1 MKRVCYRICF
11 IVTCV
16 LLQAC
21 NKTDTYGQQVR
32 TLDSL
37 SGAVNAT
44 AKELEKTDTVIL
56 QKAIT
61 RFAYYRQFIQQNI
74 NDTIAKNEADNL
86 QQFYVSGKN
95 LEIFQANRMSLL
107 ARARLINSQLLKLT
121 ADVKNNALSTE
132 QATQFIL
139 QEKNEAARLTDLGSS
154 QKQVFYSGLE
164 EFKNALRGV
173 EQLIRSHN
181 NGELPTIVKDTLTL

>member
-1 MKRVCYRICF
+1 MKRICSGICF
-11 IVTCV
+11 IITCL
-16 LLQAC
+16 LLQAW

-44 AKELEKTDTVIL
+44 VKELEKTDTLIL

-61 RFAYYRQFIQQNI
+61 RFTHYRQFIQQNI
-74 NDTIAKNEADNL
+74 NDTIAKSEADNL
-86 QQFYVSGKN
+86 QQFYASGKN
-95 LEIFQANRMSLL
+95 LGIFQTNRTSLL

-121 ADVKNNALSTE
+121 ADIKNNALSTE